1 MNETFLYN
9 QTIEQI
15 ADKIN
20 SFGDSLSHII
30 ALLLNVEMFN
40 HNAKDALAKKN
51 SSIANNNYA
60 QKRYYLKLAVDAILE
75 YNETVEEKI
84 FVGWTT
90 DVYSSDEF
98 PYVVVIRLPHF
109 DALAFHNAYK
119 LVDVHMDKHIKISQ
133 KTNSTKLKNI
143 IRKLYEERL
152 SVITSN
158 DKKSDNSN
166 TTEVKVKRKKKRPEL
181 KDDDEW
187 LLKPVERIRRDIEE
201 EKVQKSSNSSLNR
214 HIETNINSE
223 MTQSEKF
230 LERFA
235 RFKKS

>member
-1 MNETFLYN
+1 MDETFLYN

-40 HNAKDALAKKN
+40 HKAKDALAKKN

-60 QKRYYLKLAVDAILE
+60 QKRYHLKLAVDAIRE

-90 DVYSSDEF
+90 DVYSSVEF

-109 DALAFHNAYK
+109 DALAFHNAHK

-133 KTNSTKLKNI
+133 KTNRTKLKNI
-143 IRKLYEERL
+143 IRKLYDGRL
-152 SVITSN
+152 SITTSN
-158 DKKSDNSN
+158 DSQSDNSKSAD
-166 TTEVKVKRKKKRPEL
+166 VKVKHKKKRLEL

-187 LLKPVERIRRDIEE
+187 LLKPVERIRRVVE
-201 EKVQKSSNSSLNR
+201 EKVEKTSKASVAKQLDT
-214 HIETNINSE
+214 HINSG